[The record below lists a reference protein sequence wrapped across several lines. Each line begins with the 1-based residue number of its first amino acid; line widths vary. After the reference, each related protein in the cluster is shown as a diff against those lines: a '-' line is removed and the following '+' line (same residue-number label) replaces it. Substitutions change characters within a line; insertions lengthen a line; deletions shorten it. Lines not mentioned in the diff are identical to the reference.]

1 MNILIRVLANSLAI
15 LVAARF
21 IPGFIFD
28 GTWLNLL
35 FAGAIIGLFNSIV
48 RPIVHI
54 ISLPIIFLTLG
65 LFYVIINVAIL
76 LLAVS
81 FVPSLHVAGFWPAF
95 WGVIV
100 ISLVNNL
107 ISSLVKK

>member
-1 MNILIRVLANSLAI
+1 MRIIIRILANALAV
-15 LVAARF
+15 LVAAKI
-21 IPGFIFD
+21 IPGFVFE
-28 GTWLNLL
+28 GSFVNLL
-35 FAGAIIGLFNSIV
+35 LAGAIIGFFNIV
-48 RPIVHI
+48 IRPIVQF
-54 ISLPIIFLTLG
+54 ISLPITFLTLG

-81 FVPSLHVAGFWPAF
+81 FIPNLHVAGFWPAF

>member
-1 MNILIRVLANSLAI
+1 MGILIRILANSFAI
-15 LVAARF
+15 LVAAKF
-21 IPGFIFD
+21 IPGFVFD
-28 GTWLNLL
+28 GNWINLL
-35 FAGAIIGLFNSIV
+35 FAGAIIGLFNGIV
-48 RPIVHI
+48 RPIVQI

-81 FVPSLHVAGFWPAF
+81 FIPTLHVAGFWPAF

-107 ISSLVKK
+107 ISSVIKK